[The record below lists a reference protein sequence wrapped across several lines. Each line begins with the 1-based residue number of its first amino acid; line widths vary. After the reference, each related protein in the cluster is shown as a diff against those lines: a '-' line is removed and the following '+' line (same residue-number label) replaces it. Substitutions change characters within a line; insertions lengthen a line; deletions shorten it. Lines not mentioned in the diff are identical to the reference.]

1 MSDDDLI
8 IKLNDKLKN
17 DNIFIS
23 LEELKEVIDIYD
35 KRVTFM
41 KEILGLKSSNN
52 FNFIHCNKSKY
63 YEIFKRIIICKEKN
77 LLGYLDNTILLGE
90 FGYRMDCYTMHNF
103 LALIENEIK
112 RCACYGRDRIIF
124 RSFEDTIS
132 LFGIV
137 LDDIGLDGLSN
148 SRVISERYLKTIKL
162 FDKLRVKYFNDIE
175 GIYNCEHYAFDY
187 MISTIYLYY
196 VDNDIL
202 RKEPERAFKFL
213 NYINRNTFAFV
224 DKIDFSGVQGEIDYY
239 KYIDTL
245 YHDFDNKVK
254 MIK

>member
-1 MSDDDLI
+1 MCDEDL

-41 KEILGLKSSNN
+41 KEILGQKPGDN
-52 FNFIHCNKSKY
+52 FKFIHLKKSMY
-63 YEIFKRIIICKEKN
+63 YEIFKKIIICKEKN
-77 LLGYLDNTILLGE
+77 LLGYFDNMILLGE
-90 FGYRMDCYTMHNF
+90 FGYQMDCYTMHNF

-112 RCACYGRDRIIF
+112 RCACYGRDRIAF
-124 RSFEDTIS
+124 SSFDDVIA
-132 LFGIV
+132 LFQIV
-137 LDDIGLDGLSN
+137 LDDIGLFCIEN
-148 SRVISERYLKTIKL
+148 SKVISKRYIKTIKL
-162 FDKLRVKYFNDIE
+162 FDKLREIYFNSIGGEYD
-175 GIYNCEHYAFDY
+175 CEHFTFDY
-187 MISTIYLYY
+187 LITIIYLYY

-213 NYINRNTFAFV
+213 NYINRNTWAFI

-239 KYIDTL
+239 KYLDTL